1 MHGVKQMHH
10 NGSNNWIMNAVGRHN
25 FGNLIKGSRN

>member
-1 MHGVKQMHH
+1 MVTGRKE
-10 NGSNNWIMNAVGRHN
+10 IKFIAVGRHN

>member
-1 MHGVKQMHH
+1 MVNVRKEIKSIAM
-10 NGSNNWIMNAVGRHN
+10 GRHN